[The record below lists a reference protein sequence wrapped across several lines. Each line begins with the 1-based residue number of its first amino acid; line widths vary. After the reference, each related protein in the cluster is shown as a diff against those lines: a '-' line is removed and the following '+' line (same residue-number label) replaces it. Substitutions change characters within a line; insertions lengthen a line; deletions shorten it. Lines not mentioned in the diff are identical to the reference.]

1 VGLGGRGNRNGKSS
15 DTTVFVVEQ
24 SPRYREWI
32 VEAVEARPGLRLVG
46 EGVDGR
52 VALGDVTRIQPAV
65 VTVAVRLPGLSG
77 IEMIRAMVAAGLQ
90 TRGLVI
96 GSPLG
101 VATIADALDAGA
113 WGYIWKGQDAGVI
126 ADAID
131 AVGRGELFLGPRVQA
146 DLFENVRQRAS
157 GERVGLTARETQV
170 LALIADGRSI
180 VQIAEQLGM
189 SIPTVKTHLSRTYA
203 KLGVSDRAAAV
214 AKAMRHGL
222 LA

>member
-1 VGLGGRGNRNGKSS
+1 M
-15 DTTVFVVEQ
+15 FVVEQ

-32 VEAVEARPGLRLVG
+32 VEAVEARRGLRLVG
-46 EGVDGR
+46 EGVDGH
-52 VALGDVTRIQPAV
+52 VALDVVKRMRPAV
-65 VTVAVRLPGLSG
+65 VTVAVRLPGLGG
-77 IEMIRAMVAAGLQ
+77 IELIRMMVAAGLR

-113 WGYIWKGQDAGVI
+113 WGYVWKGQDPGVI
-126 ADAID
+126 ADAIA

-157 GERVGLTARETQV
+157 GERVELTARETHV
-170 LALIADGRSI
+170 LALIADGRST
-180 VQIAEQLGM
+180 VEIAQQLNM
-189 SIPTVKTHLSRTYA
+189 SIPTVKTHLRRTYA
-203 KLGVSDRAAAV
+203 KLGVCDRAAAV
-214 AKAMRHGL
+214 AKAMRYGL

>member
-1 VGLGGRGNRNGKSS
+1 M

-32 VEAVEARPGLRLVG
+32 VEAVEARRGLRLVG
-46 EGVDGR
+46 EGVDGH
-52 VALGDVTRIQPAV
+52 VALDDVKRIQPAV
-65 VTVAVRLPGLSG
+65 VTVAVRLPGLGG
-77 IEMIRAMVAAGLQ
+77 IEMIRMMITAGLQ

-113 WGYIWKGQDAGVI
+113 WGYVWKGQDPRVI
-126 ADAID
+126 ADAIA

-146 DLFENVRQRAS
+146 DLFESVRQRAS
-157 GERVGLTARETQV
+157 GERVELTARETHV
-170 LALIADGRSI
+170 LALIADGRSTAE
-180 VQIAEQLGM
+180 IAERLSM
-189 SIPTVKTHLSRTYA
+189 SIPTVKTHLRRTYA

-214 AKAMRHGL
+214 AKAMRYGL